1 MPPRVLKEYDE
12 RRNEL
17 LDAAQRL
24 FIEQGYES
32 TSVNAIIDSVG
43 VAKGTF
49 YHYFKSKTDL
59 LDSLVERM
67 TARILA
73 GVRIALEGQEMD
85 AITKLNLV
93 FQASA
98 RWKADNREALLA
110 LLRPIYSD
118 ENVLLRLKMT
128 KRSIEATA
136 PLLTEIIA
144 QGVREGVFD
153 IEHPGET
160 ADMVMSLSV
169 VFRETHAQRFLES
182 WKDPDA
188 WVLMVRRAA
197 AYQRAVEKILGAPKG
212 SVRIVDQSAMNAF
225 RPEGAPVTAEEI
237 QLWDGIA
244 QGANQ

>member
-1 MPPRVLKEYDE
+1 MPARVLKEYDE
-12 RRNEL
+12 RKNEL

-49 YHYFKSKTDL
+49 YHYFKSKSDL
-59 LDSLVERM
+59 LDSLVERI
-67 TARILA
+67 TERILSQ
-73 GVRIALEGQEMD
+73 VRNALEVREMD
-85 AITKLNLV
+85 AIAKLNVV
-93 FQASA
+93 FQASS

-128 KRSIEATA
+128 KRSIETTA
-136 PLLTEIIA
+136 PLLAEIIA

-153 IEHPGET
+153 SQHPEET

-182 WKDPDA
+182 WKDPEA
-188 WVLMVRRAA
+188 WANLGCWPWRRFRWAWW
-197 AYQRAVEKILGAPKG
+197 RATAWSPGWSRRSARRCSG
-212 SVRIVDQSAMNAF
+212 SRRWF
-225 RPEGAPVTAEEI
+225 CRKPTPRRPSRF
-237 QLWDGIA
+237 
-244 QGANQ
+244 